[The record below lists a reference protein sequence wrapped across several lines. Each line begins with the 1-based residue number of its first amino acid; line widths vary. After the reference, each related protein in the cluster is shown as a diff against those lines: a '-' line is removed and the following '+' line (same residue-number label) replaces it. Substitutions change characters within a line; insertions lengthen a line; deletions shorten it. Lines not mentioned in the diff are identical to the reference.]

1 MTYYIKSG
9 SIYRVYKEDSLDV
22 KETLPSGTYTIV
34 QCPMTSE
41 LMLDKIKDF
50 SLPKKLY
57 GNIEKNS
64 HRILNTFNLRK
75 NNTGVLL
82 SGEKGSGKTLLAKLI
97 SIDAKKS
104 DVPTI
109 IIDKN
114 WKGEKFNQLI
124 QNINQPCIIIFDEF
138 EKVYDRDEQ
147 DQILTLLD
155 GVYQTKKLFLLTCND
170 FYRVNEYMLNRP
182 GRIFYHLDFDGLD
195 SEFISQYCDDNLLN
209 KDFKSRVSKIS
220 GLFDKFNF
228 DLLSSIVEECNRY
241 NEDPFDVIEILNAR
255 PQSSKFGKFD
265 FEIYYQGKKI
275 DRRYVSEP
283 YDYVLRNLN
292 PFNGVSVSFTLNGE
306 KERTKNRSKN
316 RTYPEPY
323 TDSSGCVASS
333 DSDDED
339 DMEIVFYEFKTSE
352 LVEIDQNAGKFIYNN
367 GEIKLILIKEKPP
380 EYMFRHLL

>member
-34 QCPMTSE
+34 QCPMSSE

-64 HRILNTFNLRK
+64 HRILNTFKLRK

-138 EKVYDRDEQ
+138 EKVYERSEQ

-306 KERTKNRSKN
+306 KERTKNRSKS
-316 RTYPEPY
+316 Y
-323 TDSSGCVASS
+323 TLSDSSGCVASS